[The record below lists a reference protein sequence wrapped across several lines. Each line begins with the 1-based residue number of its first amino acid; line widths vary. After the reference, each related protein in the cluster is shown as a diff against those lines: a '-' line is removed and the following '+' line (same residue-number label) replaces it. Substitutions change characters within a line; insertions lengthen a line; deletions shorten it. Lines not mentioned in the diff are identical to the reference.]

1 MIQGTLQLHYY
12 SKPAKR
18 AATTLELSFN
28 TGIAGGKLQGAAK
41 MRTAS
46 PWDILPMEPE
56 NTVLMSEMD
65 MSERRILLS
74 DLFSNTLLDL
84 HMIDMESQLQAEPIQ
99 VEQVVATATDI
110 GE

>member
-1 MIQGTLQLHYY
+1 
-12 SKPAKR
+12 
-18 AATTLELSFN
+18 
-28 TGIAGGKLQGAAK
+28 